1 MTDKPTFE
9 PTNDQTGSGSSLSSE
24 PLWTSNFIRV
34 WILNLLI
41 CIWFFLLSAPF
52 SFYIIELGGTEL
64 LVGIVAGGYAITSL
78 ITRPIAGWV
87 LDNRSRKELL
97 IWGLL
102 LLTLASL
109 LFIFVPILGIVVVV
123 RIISGFLFASTST
136 ASTTNVYDSITPRRM
151 GEGLGFLGLGN
162 TLAMALAPALG
173 LAIIAGWGFNLFF
186 SVSVVA
192 LLLAI
197 LIMKG
202 FPYKKVEKPV
212 KSRERKG
219 KIWSNLISLEALPAS
234 VVMLFISVPYGG
246 VSIFIALYGEL
257 YGLGSAGLF
266 FTLFAIGT
274 GTTRLVSGRIA
285 DKKGEKPMIAAGCS
299 LLLFSLMLLLTAN
312 SFCYYT
318 SGFLYGIGS
327 GVLLPTMQAM
337 SMRTVPAEK
346 RGAASSTYQCS
357 YDIASGVGGFI
368 AGWIVTAWGY
378 RPMFAVLSIFLV
390 IAVLVY
396 AFWASK
402 TPSAFK
408 VYQQN
413 LKKISE

>member
-1 MTDKPTFE
+1 MPQTDQSNQGP
-9 PTNDQTGSGSSLSSE
+9 SLNTE
-24 PLWTSNFIRV
+24 PLWTRNFVKV

-52 SFYIIELGGTEL
+52 SFYILELGGTEL

-78 ITRPIAGWV
+78 IIRPVAGWM

-109 LFIFVPILGIVVVV
+109 IFIFVPILGVVVVV
-123 RIISGFLFASTST
+123 RILSGFLFASTST
-136 ASTTNVYDSITPRRM
+136 ASTTNVYDSITPRRF

-173 LAIIAGWGFNLFF
+173 LAIIAGWGFDILFA
-186 SVSVVA
+186 VCVLV
-192 LLLAI
+192 LLLATVV
-197 LIMKG
+197 MKG
-202 FPYKKVEKPV
+202 FPYKNVEKPV
-212 KSRERKG
+212 RAKERHG
-219 KIWSNLISLEALPAS
+219 KFWSNLISVDALPAS
-234 VVMLFISVPYGG
+234 VIMMFISVPYGG
-246 VSIFIALYGEL
+246 VSVFIALYGEL

-274 GTTRLVSGRIA
+274 GSTRLVSGRIA
-285 DKKGEKPMIAAGCS
+285 DKKGEKPMIATGCS
-299 LLLFSLMLLLTAN
+299 LLFLSLILLLTAN

-318 SGFLYGIGS
+318 SGLLYGIGS

-357 YDIASGVGGFI
+357 YDIASGAGGFI
-368 AGWIVTAWGY
+368 AGWIVTVWGY
-378 RPMFAVLSIFLV
+378 RPMFASMSIFLV

-396 AFWASK
+396 ALWASK

-408 VYQQN
+408 VYQRS
-413 LKKISE
+413 LKKTGD

>member
-1 MTDKPTFE
+1 MPQTDQSNQGP
-9 PTNDQTGSGSSLSSE
+9 SLNTE
-24 PLWTSNFIRV
+24 PLWTRNFVKV

-52 SFYIIELGGTEL
+52 SFYILELGGTEL

-78 ITRPIAGWV
+78 IIRPVAGWM

-109 LFIFVPILGIVVVV
+109 IFIFVPILGVVVVV
-123 RIISGFLFASTST
+123 RILSGFLFASTST
-136 ASTTNVYDSITPRRM
+136 ASTTNVYDSITPRRF

-173 LAIIAGWGFNLFF
+173 LAIIAGWGFDILFA
-186 SVSVVA
+186 VCVLV
-192 LLLAI
+192 LLLAT
-197 LIMKG
+197 LVMKG

-212 KSRERKG
+212 RSKERQRKS
-219 KIWSNLISLEALPAS
+219 WSDLISVDALPAS
-234 VVMLFISVPYGG
+234 VIMMFISVPYGG
-246 VSIFIALYGEL
+246 VSVFIALYGEL

-274 GTTRLVSGRIA
+274 GSTRLFSGRIA
-285 DKKGEKPMIAAGCS
+285 DKKGEKPMIAVGCS
-299 LLLFSLMLLLTAN
+299 LLLISLMLLLTAN
-312 SFCYYT
+312 SFFYYA
-318 SGFLYGIGS
+318 SGLLYGIGS
-327 GVLLPTMQAM
+327 GVMLPTMQAM
-337 SMRTVPAEK
+337 SMRTVPVEK

-357 YDIASGVGGFI
+357 YDIASGSGGFL
-368 AGWIVTAWGY
+368 AGWIVTVWGY
-378 RPMFAVLSIFLV
+378 RPMFAVLGIFPV

-408 VYQQN
+408 VYQRN
-413 LKKISE
+413 LKKASD